1 VLLLLR
7 FAMGD
12 WKSQAALLPAPAADR
27 LLTAPL
33 QRPASQPLTVKRP
46 TTKLR

>member
-1 VLLLLR
+1 MLLLLR

-12 WKSQAALLPAPAADR
+12 WKDQGLILAAPSSDR
-27 LLTAPL
+27 LLIAPL
-33 QRPASQPLTVKRP
+33 QRPTQAPLMVKHP